1 MAPAQT
7 IEFNRD
13 VRPILS
19 DKCFLCHGP
28 DAKAKNIP
36 LRLDQEAAAKA
47 DLGNGRRAIVPGDP
61 ANSALIQR
69 TTAEKAGLRMPPV
82 HTALKLA
89 DNEIAILRTWIA
101 QGAKW
106 EKHWSFLPPKRHP
119 LPAVRDA
126 KWPRNPIDRFLL
138 ARLERESLAPSP
150 EASRE
155 ALIRRLSLDLTGLPP
170 TIEEI
175 DAFLNDKSA
184 GAYEKLVDRLL
195 ASPRYG
201 ERMAARWLDAARYAD
216 SNGYQYDGERF
227 MWRWRDWVIEAYNR
241 NLPYNQFVLEQ
252 IAGDM
257 LPNPALDQV
266 IATGFNRNH
275 RANTEDGIIPE
286 EYAVEYVVDRVET
299 TSTVFLGLTLGCA
312 RCHNH
317 KYDPFTQNEFYRF
330 FAYFN
335 NVPELGRAMKYGNS
349 PPVIP
354 APTRE
359 QQRQLASL
367 DKSIRDIEHFLDTR
381 SGEIDEALNA
391 WSRKNKVPEDW
402 APSSGRDIH
411 YAGAPLPVWEPL
423 AFRGKGQFDI
433 DDPFTLS
440 AWVMPE
446 SVDNAA
452 VLTRMADNAR
462 GKGYGIYLVDG
473 RVHFHM
479 TSNYDDDA
487 IRVETEQRLAPK
499 QRRHILVTYD
509 GSVTAKGVTVYIDGK
524 PEPVKVYQDTLY
536 RPFRNAGRSFTEP
549 LRIGSGGGKDRLF
562 RGRIDDVL
570 AYSRIV
576 DAAEIR
582 ALARLPQ
589 SSRTSYVLGTT
600 SRTQRLRSS
609 RRPGTG
615 CWL

>member
-1 MAPAQT
+1 MTPIARLAVLLPLLAPAQT

-19 DKCFLCHGP
+19 DKCFLCHGA
-28 DAKAKNIP
+28 DAKAKNVP

-61 ANSALIQR
+61 ANSAMIQR

-82 HTALKLA
+82 HTGLKLA

-101 QGAKW
+101 EGAKW
-106 EKHWSFLPPKRHP
+106 EKHWSFLPPKRYP
-119 LPAVRDA
+119 LPTVRDP
-126 KWPRNPIDRFLL
+126 KWPRNAIDRFLL
-138 ARLERESLAPSP
+138 ARLEREGLAPSP

-155 ALIRRLSLDLTGLPP
+155 TLIRRLSLDLTGLPP
-170 TIEEI
+170 TLEEI
-175 DAFLNDKSA
+175 DAFVSDTAAN
-184 GAYEKLVDRLL
+184 AYEKVVDRLL

-201 ERMAARWLDAARYAD
+201 ERMAAGWLDAARYAD

-227 MWRWRDWVIEAYNR
+227 MWRWRDWVIDAFNR
-241 NLPYNQFVLEQ
+241 NLPYSQFVLEQ

-257 LPNPALDQV
+257 LPNAALDQV

-349 PPVIP
+349 PPLIP
-354 APTRE
+354 APTPE
-359 QQRQLASL
+359 QQQQLASL
-367 DKSIRDIEHFLDTR
+367 DKRIRDIERFLDTR
-381 SGEIDEALNA
+381 SGDIEEVLSA

-402 APSSGRDIH
+402 APASGRDIH
-411 YAGAPLPVWEPL
+411 YAGSSFPVWEPL
-423 AFRGKGQFDI
+423 AFRGKGMFDI
-433 DDPFTLS
+433 EDRFTLS
-440 AWVMPE
+440 ARVTPE
-446 SVDNAA
+446 SVDDAA
-452 VLTRMADNAR
+452 VLTRMADNSR

-499 QRRHILVTYD
+499 QPRHILVTYD
-509 GSVTAKGVTVYIDGK
+509 GSVTAKGVTIYIDGK
-524 PEPVKVYQDTLY
+524 RAAAKVSQDTLY
-536 RPFRNAGRSFTEP
+536 RPFRNAG
-549 LRIGSGGGKDRLF
+549 
-562 RGRIDDVL
+562 
-570 AYSRIV
+570 
-576 DAAEIR
+576 
-582 ALARLPQ
+582 
-589 SSRTSYVLGTT
+589 
-600 SRTQRLRSS
+600 
-609 RRPGTG
+609 
-615 CWL
+615 